1 MLREQRAS
9 EITSGQLFACTNH
22 PVPTPWLDWPCGDQ
36 RVSRVARGRE
46 KAPWLCQQMPPR
58 TRPRTPMLAWPC
70 GGHLARCPPTAAEGG
85 TGGVRSDRQPWRSS
99 PLGGGRG
106 LGAGE
111 QDQVPGCSTPG
122 RGTGIEQPGTKEAE
136 KLDWGFSGASWPGGA
151 ALHLPPWLA
160 VY

>member
-1 MLREQRAS
+1 MNQILLFMLREQRAS

-36 RVSRVARGRE
+36 RVSRVAHRRE

-70 GGHLARCPPTAAEGG
+70 GGHLAQCPPTAAEGG

-99 PLGGGRG
+99 PLGGVGG
-106 LGAGE
+106 
-111 QDQVPGCSTPG
+111 
-122 RGTGIEQPGTKEAE
+122 
-136 KLDWGFSGASWPGGA
+136 WGPENKTRSLVALLQGGA
-151 ALHLPPWLA
+151 LGLSSQVLKRLRS
-160 VY
+160 